1 MLLTQLQRQWPRL
14 VVAVLS
20 LHSLFAIIR
29 HAFGVPTPLPGITPD
44 EHQYFHFIAYA
55 VDILFSL
62 VDLHRLYVA
71 YRPTTGGVQVSF
83 NIWSIGTTFMA
94 LINIVGESFDYFVP
108 EFKDLANSATFAA
121 EIFSQQNL
129 SMPML
134 LPEQATQVTTLP
146 TLFETVWKGVESWTP
161 SVLNIMLGLA
171 LWTIL
176 NQRWQLDH
184 EQEERLEQQGYHLLG
199 TKSDLPAPIASALT
213 VDGFKTEAEIRRLR
227 LRVPTWPRLIM
238 GLWFLVEVY
247 HGIRGHPRSLL
258 FLSVSLKMSFY
269 ILLNLAGLYAL
280 YCKSLVL
287 TKWLFYSICAT
298 TLRES
303 IVFGTFIW
311 NIDLANLDLF
321 MKTIE
326 VGEKS
331 AINGRKFIRGMM
343 LIIFYV
349 FFAVRLWVAW
359 RLVADLEARDAR
371 VARAREQQE
380 LRERGPA
387 EKQQPLDDVVTEKT
401 VDH

>member
-1 MLLTQLQRQWPRL
+1 
-14 VVAVLS
+14 
-20 LHSLFAIIR
+20 
-29 HAFGVPTPLPGITPD
+29 
-44 EHQYFHFIAYA
+44 
-55 VDILFSL
+55 
-62 VDLHRLYVA
+62 
-71 YRPTTGGVQVSF
+71 
-83 NIWSIGTTFMA
+83 
-94 LINIVGESFDYFVP
+94 
-108 EFKDLANSATFAA
+108 
-121 EIFSQQNL
+121 
-129 SMPML
+129 
-134 LPEQATQVTTLP
+134 
-146 TLFETVWKGVESWTP
+146 
-161 SVLNIMLGLA
+161 
-171 LWTIL
+171 
-176 NQRWQLDH
+176 
-184 EQEERLEQQGYHLLG
+184 
-199 TKSDLPAPIASALT
+199 
-213 VDGFKTEAEIRRLR
+213 
-227 LRVPTWPRLIM
+227 
-238 GLWFLVEVY
+238 
-247 HGIRGHPRSLL
+247 
-258 FLSVSLKMSFY
+258 MSFY

>member
-1 MLLTQLQRQWPRL
+1 MASACCCRPLTAQ
-14 VVAVLS
+14 S
-20 LHSLFAIIR
+20 LCHYPPCLWGTNTPSRYIYTQSTKDKTSNNNNNSNNTHHQTTFNAFPFLIIP
-29 HAFGVPTPLPGITPD
+29 HLGITPD

-258 FLSVSLKMSFY
+258 FLSGNVLSRGIKRFFVLFATLSHTRTSLLC
-269 ILLNLAGLYAL
+269 LL
-280 YCKSLVL
+280 SLL
-287 TKWLFYSICAT
+287 TDPRAHFFFCSHTRNCFLWPSIA
-298 TLRES
+298 
-303 IVFGTFIW
+303 F
-311 NIDLANLDLF
+311 D
-321 MKTIE
+321 
-326 VGEKS
+326 
-331 AINGRKFIRGMM
+331 
-343 LIIFYV
+343 
-349 FFAVRLWVAW
+349 
-359 RLVADLEARDAR
+359 
-371 VARAREQQE
+371 
-380 LRERGPA
+380 
-387 EKQQPLDDVVTEKT
+387 
-401 VDH
+401 